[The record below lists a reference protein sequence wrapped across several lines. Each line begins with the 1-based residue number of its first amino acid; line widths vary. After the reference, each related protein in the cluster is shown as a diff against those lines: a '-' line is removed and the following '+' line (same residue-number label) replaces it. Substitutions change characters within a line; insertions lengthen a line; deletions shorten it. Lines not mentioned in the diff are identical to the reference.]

1 MIFWVKI
8 RQWRLFLFYRNNNL
22 FFLSLLFVHDVQ
34 LSLFSYLLTNH
45 SLVVEE
51 VDTLSSGKRGFG
63 IGKRVEAVEGIKD
76 SQDR

>member
-1 MIFWVKI
+1 M
-8 RQWRLFLFYRNNNL
+8 
-22 FFLSLLFVHDVQ
+22 HDVQ

-51 VDTLSSGKRGFG
+51 VDTLSSGKRGFE